1 MDTSIESIWLRTGAA
16 HFAPS
21 STSLSKTYGTF
32 RGSVMSNQSQ
42 QARKPQKSAARQN
55 TLSLWPVLVAVA
67 LIAGAVWLLYSHLR
81 TTIAGPQPA
90 PSVIASR
97 HYPSQGHQGHQ
108 PGDLKRYANFR
119 YSSDP
124 PSSGFHREIFSSG
137 FVNADPLPKVVQV
150 HLLEH
155 GNILLQYN
163 CVCPRT
169 SAALAEIAQEFDSRL
184 LPAGTSEPSPDQLKN
199 AEEGGLAVVVA
210 PYPTMSHTIALTA
223 WTRLT
228 TMDSV
233 NKADIISF
241 INRWLRDPDNLAQ

>member
-1 MDTSIESIWLRTGAA
+1 M
-16 HFAPS
+16 P
-21 STSLSKTYGTF
+21 K
-32 RGSVMSNQSQ
+32 QSR
-42 QARKPQKSAARQN
+42 QARKPQKPSPRQN
-55 TLSLWPVLVAVA
+55 TLTFWPVLVAVA
-67 LIAGAVWLLYSHLR
+67 LIAGAVWLLYAHVR
-81 TTIAGPQPA
+81 TTTAGPLPA

-124 PSSGFHREIFSSG
+124 PTSGFHREIFSPE
-137 FVNADPLPKVVQV
+137 FVNANPLPTVVQV

-163 CVCPRT
+163 CVCPAT
-169 SAALAEIAQEFDSRL
+169 AAALAEIAQEFDSRL
-184 LPAGTSEPSPDQLKN
+184 LPPGTSEPSFDQLKN
-199 AEEGGLAVVVA
+199 AEESGLAVIVA

-241 INRWLRDPDNLAQ
+241 INRWLHDVDNLSQ